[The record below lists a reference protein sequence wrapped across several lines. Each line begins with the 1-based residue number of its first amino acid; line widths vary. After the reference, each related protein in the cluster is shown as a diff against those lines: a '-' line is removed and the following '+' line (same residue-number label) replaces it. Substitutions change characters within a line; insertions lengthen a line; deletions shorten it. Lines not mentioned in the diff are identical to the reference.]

1 MFAANLPS
9 YSSSYKSNLHSY
21 DWSFVGAV
29 HSDRLLILDKLLTNS
44 SNFFL
49 YIYFPSIFHWLFC
62 FLRYPMVL
70 FRLRNFVSFRHLSS
84 NKLASVYAS
93 SRSVIDINH
102 PNQSGLT
109 MRCVESLVRQ
119 LLTSNAN
126 ITNEYIYDVSQY
138 LFLCRSSPYF
148 R

>member
-1 MFAANLPS
+1 
-9 YSSSYKSNLHSY
+9 
-21 DWSFVGAV
+21 
-29 HSDRLLILDKLLTNS
+29 
-44 SNFFL
+44 
-49 YIYFPSIFHWLFC
+49 
-62 FLRYPMVL
+62 MVL

-109 MRCVESLVRQ
+109 MRCIESLLSGKK

-126 ITNEYIYDVSQY
+126 IMNEYIYDVSRV
-138 LFLCRSSPYF
+138 FVFDRSSPCFPGEFLDAPFQPISSDLKDYYSIDYWLSLLQH
-148 R
+148 